1 MSFEIVGKLLRKY
14 PTESKS
20 DKFQAREFVIEIVN
34 GGSQYPEFI
43 KFQLTQERCGL
54 LDSYNEGTEIKV
66 HFELRGREWQGKY
79 FTNLT
84 CWRLEQA
91 SGTEGGSTTAVVSA
105 PPPSAQKATPKSMPP
120 PVSEDGFPT
129 LADAP
134 LKAAADTD
142 DLPF

>member
-20 DKFQAREFVIEIVN
+20 DKFQAREFVIEVVSA
-34 GGSQYPEFI
+34 GSQYPEFV

-54 LDSYNEGTEIKV
+54 LDSYNEGTDIKV
-66 HFELRGREWQGKY
+66 HFDLRGREWQGKY
-79 FTNLT
+79 FTNLN
-84 CWRLEQA
+84 CWRIEQA
-91 SGTEGGSTTAVVSA
+91 GTEGGGNTAVAAA
-105 PPPSAQKATPKSMPP
+105 PPAQKAAPKIPSPP

-134 LKAAADTD
+134 LKAADTD